1 MIRFGG
7 ELVSGNSDEN
17 DLVGHPVAGQKSDQ
31 STAEVSMTLGK
42 CLVLLIVFQIV
53 LGTMVLLLAIVFKAN
68 LPMAMIAWGVCAVG
82 TLVAHLFSWYPKGVE
97 FLMVRLAGAMVSR
110 TAPALGFAVWGL
122 KVCEPQIEKSTV
134 LILVLVYMAG
144 LVADSY
150 LNLRRSRSGVE
161 L

>member
-1 MIRFGG
+1 VIRFGG

-17 DLVGHPVAGQKSDQ
+17 DSVGHPETGQKLDQ
-31 STAEVSMTLGK
+31 PASKVSMTLGK
-42 CLVLLIVFQIV
+42 CLAILIVFQIV
-53 LGTMVLLLAIVFKAN
+53 LGMLVLLLANVFQAN
-68 LPMAMIAWGVCAVG
+68 LPMAMIAWAVCAVG
-82 TLVAHLFSWYPKGVE
+82 TVAAHLFAWYPKGVE
-97 FLMVRLAGAMVSR
+97 FLMARLAGAMISR

-122 KVCEPQIEKSTV
+122 KFCEPRIEKSTV

-150 LNLRRSRSGVE
+150 LNLHRSRTGAE